1 MYAENILRLLPPKL
15 RQELSLPKLAED
27 LLNLNVSGIN
37 NIIGTKSEILLFTDI
52 NITDLRKALKSL
64 KLKNKTN
71 SNEYSLPICFS
82 KGADWSNVEKTTG
95 ISKTKYINQILK
107 SSLSL
112 SMYGFLPGFMY
123 LDGLPKDLQIPRM
136 SKHSKKVNQ
145 GSFALG
151 GPYAGIYNIE
161 SPGGWNVIANCPIQL
176 FNSKSIL
183 KPFLKIGDTFTLKK
197 ITVSEW
203 KDLKSENLDIKD
215 YN

>member
-1 MYAENILRLLPPKL
+1 MYAENILRLLPSKL
-15 RQELSLPKLAED
+15 SHDMSLPKLAED
-27 LLNLNVSGIN
+27 LLNLNISGIN

-52 NITDLRKALKSL
+52 NITDLRKTLKHI
-64 KLKNKTN
+64 KLENKVAPNQFT
-71 SNEYSLPICFS
+71 LPICFS
-82 KGADWSNVEKTTG
+82 KGTDWNNVEKTTG
-95 ISKTKYINQILK
+95 MSKTKYINQILK

-145 GSFALG
+145 GSFAVG

-183 KPFLKIGDTFTLKK
+183 KPFLKIGDIFTLQK

-203 KDLKSENLDIKD
+203 KELKSENLDIKD